1 MSLAEESIN
10 SITGSNEAE
19 LRDKFRNLLRYTTDM
34 IYFKDLNSVFTLC
47 SDSCTKRL
55 VGPNGS
61 VIGKSDFDFFDH
73 DCATKFYNDEQEI
86 IRTGEPVIGQVIEEV
101 RNNGRKTWAFSSK
114 IPLRDLNG
122 NITGTFGINRDITA
136 QKRTEEKLHRANAQ
150 LVAASLRA
158 GKAEVATN
166 VIHNIGNVLTS
177 IKVAIAESDSICD
190 GIGLAKLIRVA
201 DLVAENSADPSF
213 FEPEQRGG
221 HIPNYLRELAK
232 ALDTDKAKLMKEIS
246 DCKLHL
252 EHIRS
257 IVSQQEAHANANNVT
272 ERVAISKLVSEA
284 IQMSSSSLQNHNIEV
299 CRDFDE
305 GLFAET
311 DKHQV
316 LQIIVNLIR
325 NAKHACLD
333 FSDAA
338 RKITVSVVDHGDHEF
353 SIRITDNGIGISKET
368 MSKLFQYGFTTRE
381 RGNGFGLHGASKN
394 AEQLGGTLHAESK
407 GLGKGST
414 FVLTLPGKLDSHTL
428 TTASK

>member
-1 MSLAEESIN
+1 MSLAEKSIK

-19 LRDKFRNLLRYTTDM
+19 LRDKFRNLLRYTTDL

-47 SDSCTKRL
+47 SDFCTKRL
-55 VGPNGS
+55 VGPKGS

-86 IRTGEPVIGQVIEEV
+86 IRTGIPVIGQVIEEV
-101 RNNGRKTWAFSSK
+101 RNGRKTWVFSSK
-114 IPLRDLNG
+114 IPLRDLDG
-122 NITGTFGINRDITA
+122 NITGTFGISRDITA
-136 QKRTEEKLHRANAQ
+136 QKRTEDKLHRANAQ

-177 IKVAIAESDSICD
+177 IKVAIAESDSICES
-190 GIGLAKLIRVA
+190 IGLEKLIRVA

-213 FEPEQRGG
+213 FQPEQRGG
-221 HIPNYLRELAK
+221 HLPDYLRELAK
-232 ALDTDKAKLMKEIS
+232 ALETDKAKLMKEIS
-246 DCKLHL
+246 DCKLNL

-257 IVSQQEAHANANNVT
+257 IVSKQEAHANASNVS

-284 IQMSSSSLQNHNIEV
+284 IQMSSSSLQNHDIEV

-338 RKITVSVVDHGDHEF
+338 RKITVSVVDHGGCEF
-353 SIRITDNGIGISKET
+353 SIRITDNGIGISEET

-381 RGNGFGLHGASKN
+381 RGSGFGLHGASKS
-394 AEQLGGTLHAESK
+394 AKQLGGTLHAESK